1 MNNGYD
7 YNGQN
12 NDQNNENNQKE
23 EIRFDEWEPRNPY
36 SGGYSSDVNY
46 GTYNGWTEPPVL
58 IDEAEHKS
66 NFSRIGFGFALF
78 TLISTVAALL
88 IQIITQAVAP
98 EFYQTTLF
106 LNLVSPVA
114 LYIFALPALLIL
126 LSGVEAKAPEKK
138 PLGIGRW
145 FLFLLVGFGVMYIGA
160 MIGNTVMEYF
170 SALVGYDYS
179 NALDSIV
186 DENNIWITA
195 IFTVIVAPIGEEF
208 VFRKLLMDRTQ
219 RYGGAVS
226 ILISGIVFGLMHG
239 NFYQFF
245 YCLGLGLILA
255 YMYHS
260 TGRLLPCILLHAA
273 INLVGSVVPTLLS
286 PILESVESINPENMD
301 TMAQFLADNIGGI
314 LAAAAFSL
322 FVYAAMAL
330 AVILPIALRNKIK
343 ANIGAPE
350 VALPRHRR
358 LAIIIANAGAI
369 VLLALYALEFGLS
382 LIPV

>member
-12 NDQNNENNQKE
+12 NDQSNENNQKE

-46 GTYNGWTEPPVL
+46 GAYNGWTEPPVL

-88 IQIITQAVAP
+88 IQIITQNIAP
-98 EFYQTTLF
+98 EFCETSLF

-160 MIGNTVMEYF
+160 IIGNTVMDYF
-170 SALVGYDYS
+170 SELMGYDYS
-179 NALDSIV
+179 NALEDIV
-186 DENNIWITA
+186 DENHIWITA

-219 RYGGAVS
+219 KYGGAVS
-226 ILISGIVFGLMHG
+226 VLISAIVFGLMHG

-255 YMYHS
+255 YIYHS
-260 TGRLLPCILLHAA
+260 TGRLLPCILLHAS

-286 PILESVESINPENMD
+286 PVLDAIESIDLENVD
-301 TMAQFLADNIGGI
+301 ATAQFLAANVGGI
-314 LAAAAFSL
+314 LAALAFSL
-322 FVYAAMAL
+322 FVYAAMAA
-330 AVILPIALRNKIK
+330 AVIIPIVMRKKIK
-343 ANIGAPE
+343 LSAPE
-350 VALPRHRR
+350 VAIPRKRAI
-358 LAIIIANAGAI
+358 AIIVANAGAI

-382 LIPV
+382 LIPA